1 MFSCDLHM
9 KEASSLIS
17 HINLIAFHNG
27 SKFPHSS
34 CSNTFLVDLLQF
46 DYETGMSASTMEA
59 VAAIDDAIDE
69 ALDDEPTP
77 PKRQCP
83 QEEIVR
89 KFSVSYN

>member
-9 KEASSLIS
+9 KEGSSYIS
-17 HINLIAFHNG
+17 HLQLTLIAFHNN
-27 SKFPHSS
+27 SNFPDSP
-34 CSNTFLVDLLQF
+34 CPKIGLDDLLQY

-69 ALDDEPTP
+69 ALEDEPTP
-77 PKRQCP
+77 PKRHCP

-89 KFSVSYN
+89 EF